1 MILVA
6 GASGFVG
13 RALVASLNEA
23 PPAPLRAFVRTEL
36 DAVRLRDRGVEAA
49 VGDLVAGR
57 GLDAA
62 MRGVH
67 TLVYLVHALE
77 GAGDLVA
84 SDLAAARNATLAA
97 RAAGVE
103 RIVFLGHVAAAPEA
117 RARYLVARWAVERTM
132 EQSGVTCTVLR
143 APLIVGA
150 GAEPFSLA
158 CWPGSRS
165 PIVPLF
171 SWRRTL
177 LEPVALTDVV
187 EGLSMAIAD
196 RDLDGRSF
204 DLCGADRITAG
215 DMVRSAMR
223 AIGRRAIPI
232 PVPLRGIEGVAWAHW
247 AAHRGSPRRARA
259 LLETLFERQLCTD
272 PSRRFP
278 LPHRPLPFRSALA
291 SMLDGSSAERRLRSD
306 I

>member
-1 MILVA
+1 VILVA

-13 RALVASLNEA
+13 RALVTALGEA
-23 PPAPLRAFVRTEL
+23 PPEPVRAFVRTEL

-62 MRGVH
+62 MRGVQ
-67 TLVYLVHALE
+67 TLIYLVHALE

-84 SDLAAARNATLAA
+84 SDLAAARNTTLAA
-97 RAAGVE
+97 RAAGVQ
-103 RIVFLGHVAAAPEA
+103 RIVFLGHVGASPEA
-117 RARYLVARWAVERTM
+117 RSRYLVARWAVERTM
-132 EQSGVTCTVLR
+132 EQSGITCTVLR
-143 APLIVGA
+143 APVIVGA
-150 GAEPFSLA
+150 GSEPFELA
-158 CWPGSRS
+158 CWAASRL
-165 PIVPLF
+165 PVAPMGT
-171 SWRRTL
+171 WRRTL
-177 LEPVALTDVV
+177 IEPVALPDVV

-204 DLCGADRITAG
+204 DVCGAERMTAG
-215 DMVRSAMR
+215 DMVRTWARSR
-223 AIGRRAIPI
+223 GRHTVALPL
-232 PVPLRGIEGVAWAHW
+232 PVRGVEATTWASWALR
-247 AAHRGSPRRARA
+247 RSSPRRTRA

-291 SMLDGSSAERRLRSD
+291 SIERG
-306 I
+306 

>member
-1 MILVA
+1 VILVA

-13 RALVASLNEA
+13 QALVGSLTQS
-23 PPAPLRAFVRTEL
+23 PSAPLRAFVRTEL

-67 TLVYLVHALE
+67 TLVYLVHAME

-84 SDLAAARNATLAA
+84 SDLAAARNPTLAA
-97 RAAGVE
+97 RAAGVD
-103 RIVFLGHVAAAPEA
+103 RIVFLGHVAATPETK
-117 RARYLVARWAVERTM
+117 ARYLVARWAVERTM

-158 CWPGSRS
+158 CWPASRL
-165 PIVPLF
+165 PIAPMF
-171 SWRRTL
+171 SWHRTV
-177 LEPVALTDVV
+177 LEPVALADVV

-204 DLCGADRITAG
+204 DLCGAERMTAG
-215 DMVRSAMR
+215 DMVRTWARTRGRHYLPLPLPFRGVEAMTWSSWATRHSA
-223 AIGRRAIPI
+223 
-232 PVPLRGIEGVAWAHW
+232 
-247 AAHRGSPRRARA
+247 PRRTRA
-259 LLETLFERQLCTD
+259 LVETLFERQLCTD

-278 LPHRPLPFRSALA
+278 LPHRPLSYREALA
-291 SMLDGSSAERRLRSD
+291 AL
-306 I
+306 